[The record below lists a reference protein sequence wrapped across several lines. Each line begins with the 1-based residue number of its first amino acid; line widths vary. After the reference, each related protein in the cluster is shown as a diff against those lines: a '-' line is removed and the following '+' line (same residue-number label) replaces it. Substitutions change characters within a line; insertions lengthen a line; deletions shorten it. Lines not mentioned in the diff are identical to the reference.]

1 MPFCTNC
8 GKELEEAGKCPFCDN
23 EKDQADVVKKFNEN
37 PFGESKEK
45 SLIPWWIKVLLC
57 ICMLAVSWGSVIGIV
72 IGGIMTTSKDAEWKY
87 KGSTIMKL
95 GVIVLVIKIVITVL
109 VILFGI
115 TWFMSIA
122 RRLPYM
128 V

>member
-8 GKELEEAGKCPFCDN
+8 GKELEAGQKCPFCDN
-23 EKDQADVVKKFNEN
+23 EKEQPAAVKEFNEK

-45 SLIPWWIKVLLC
+45 SPIPWWIKVLLC
-57 ICMLAVSWGSVIGIV
+57 ICMLAVRWGSVIGIV
-72 IGGIMTTSKDAEWKY
+72 IGGIMTTSSDAQWKD

-122 RRLPYM
+122 RILPYM